1 MENSLLV
8 GLSRQMVLSRE
19 LDVVANNIANQNTNG
34 FKSNSSMF
42 QEYLMPVAR
51 QNQFP
56 GFTDRQLSYVIDSG
70 TWRNMGQGAIER
82 TGNPLDVAID
92 GDAFLVVQTANGP
105 RYTRNGAL
113 QANSTGQLV
122 TADGNIVQGDNGAI
136 TLQPNDHDISISAD
150 GRITVTE
157 GGNNRQE
164 STRGRLTLVNFTQPQ
179 QLQNDG
185 NNNFL
190 APAGVAA
197 NPATT
202 AKLKQ
207 GYIEKS
213 NVSGVVEMS
222 RMIEITRSYTEVANM
237 LQQESDLHKNAIQ
250 QLADVPT

>member
-34 FKSNSSMF
+34 LKSNSSMF

-56 GFTDRQLSYVIDSG
+56 GLTDRQLSYVIDSG

-113 QANSTGQLV
+113 QVSSTGQLV
-122 TADGNIVQGDNGAI
+122 TADGNVVQGDNGAI

-164 STRGRLTLVNFTQPQ
+164 FNSRPVDARQLHAAAAASKRRQQQLPGAGRSCGQSGDDGQAEAGLYREIQRQRRGRDEP
-179 QLQNDG
+179 D
-185 NNNFL
+185 
-190 APAGVAA
+190 
-197 NPATT
+197 
-202 AKLKQ
+202 
-207 GYIEKS
+207 
-213 NVSGVVEMS
+213 
-222 RMIEITRSYTEVANM
+222 
-237 LQQESDLHKNAIQ
+237 D
-250 QLADVPT
+250 